1 MFDWINGHREPEG
14 GRDQGYFGSLSA
26 LYAQAESVSFDV
38 AEIENSLLDSYSKE
52 GLVNI
57 SRRFEGIS
65 KDFTNYTIIKRHP
78 FYEIIHKSNSRLS
91 SVRNIAKEAK
101 NIARLFERYSR
112 CPKSYS
118 ASNSRIQVNRLQ
130 AELENLKAYCTSGGL
145 D

>member
-1 MFDWINGHREPEG
+1 MFNWLSEHREPEG
-14 GRDQGYFGSLSA
+14 EHDQVYFASLNA
-26 LYAQAESVSFDV
+26 LYAQAESVSISV
-38 AEIENSLLDSYSKE
+38 HEIENNLLDSYSKQ
-52 GLVNI
+52 GLVDI
-57 SRRFEGIS
+57 SWCFESIS

-101 NIARLFERYSR
+101 NIAQLFERYSR

-118 ASNSRIQVNRLQ
+118 ASNSRIQVNKLQ

>member
-1 MFDWINGHREPEG
+1 MFDWISGHREPEG

-65 KDFTNYTIIKRHP
+65 KNFTNYTIIQHNP
-78 FYEIIHKSNSRLS
+78 FYEIVHKSNARLIA
-91 SVRNIAKEAK
+91 VKNVAKEAK
-101 NIARLFERYSR
+101 NIAQLFERYSKT
-112 CPKSYS
+112 PKSFS
-118 ASNSRIQVNRLQ
+118 ASNSRIQINRLQ
-130 AELENLKAYCTSGGL
+130 AELENLKAYCSSGGL